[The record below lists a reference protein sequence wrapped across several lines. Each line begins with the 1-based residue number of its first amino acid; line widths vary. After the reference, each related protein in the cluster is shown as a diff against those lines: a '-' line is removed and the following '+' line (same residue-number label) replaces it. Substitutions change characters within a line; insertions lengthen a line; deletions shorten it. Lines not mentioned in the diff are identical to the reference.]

1 MNLFD
6 KIVDRADLAQRVSA
20 LPRPLIFT
28 NGVFDLLHP
37 GHVEYLER
45 ARNMGQSMIVGLNS
59 DASARLLGKGKDRP
73 INPEADRAIMLA
85 ALGSVSIVTLF
96 TERTP
101 IALLKI
107 VRPDL
112 YVKGGDYD
120 MERLEET
127 VLVRAYGADAR
138 AIAFRDGYSTTA
150 LLRRIRLTTP
160 DDDG

>member
-1 MNLFD
+1 MTD
-6 KIVDRADLAQRVSA
+6 KIVERSA
-20 LPRPLIFT
+20 LAKRLATLARPLVFT

-45 ARNMGQSMIVGLNS
+45 ASDLGQSLIVGLNS
-59 DASARLLGKGKDRP
+59 DASARLLGKGADRP

-96 TERTP
+96 DERAP
-101 IALLKI
+101 IELLKL

-120 MERLEET
+120 METLEET
-127 VLVRAYGADAR
+127 ALVRSFGGDAA

-150 LLRRIRLTTP
+150 LLRRIRLTSP
-160 DDDG
+160 ADDG